1 MTSNDEDLMRRIRH
15 DPIDSYDEELEMAWE
30 DRTIE
35 ELAGEAEDGRSEQDK
50 DVSGQYFL
58 ELFRLQG

>member
-1 MTSNDEDLMRRIRH
+1 MLKEKILTSNDEDLMRRIRH

-35 ELAGEAEDGRSEQDK
+35 ELAGEPEEDRI
-50 DVSGQYFL
+50 
-58 ELFRLQG
+58 